1 MAVIK
6 LTTAV
11 RNAMGDAILA
21 ALNAGSGAALLKV
34 YDGTQPA
41 GPATAV
47 TSQTLLGTLTF
58 SDPAGSTSGGVITF
72 DTITQDSAADATGT
86 ASWVRLCDSTGAAVI
101 DGDATVAAGS
111 GFFKLNT
118 LSIVAGGPI
127 KATSGSLTMPGG

>member
-21 ALNAGSGAALLKV
+21 ALDAGSGPATLEV
-34 YDGTQPA
+34 YTGTQPA
-41 GPATAV
+41 GPATAITDQV
-47 TSQTLLGTLTF
+47 LLGTLTF

-72 DTITQDSAADATGT
+72 GAITQDTAADATGT
-86 ASWVRLCDSTGAAVI
+86 AAWVRLRDSTGAAVM
-101 DGDATVAAGS
+101 DGDATVSAGT

-127 KATSGSLTMPGG
+127 QATSGTLTMPGG